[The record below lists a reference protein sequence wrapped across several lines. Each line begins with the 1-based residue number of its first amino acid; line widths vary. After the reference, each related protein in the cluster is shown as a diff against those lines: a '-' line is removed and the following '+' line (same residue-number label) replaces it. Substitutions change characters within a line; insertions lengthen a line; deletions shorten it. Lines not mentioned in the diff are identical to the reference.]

1 MQTVNLLSKRA
12 YLTPDREALLFIGD
26 GAPQRYTYAEL
37 NARANRLANWL
48 HDDLGIRKGDRV
60 SMLAHNSMAYIDCF
74 YGLAKLGAI
83 FAPLNWRL
91 AANELRYIINDCEPA
106 VLIAGPE
113 FADVVAE
120 FRSDVHID
128 HYVALEGAEIDGVM
142 SYDASVAQASEAEPP
157 SPPLDDDDTWAILYT
172 SGTTGRPKGAMIPH
186 RQVVYNCI
194 NTIAS
199 WGLTEYDVSPVYTPL
214 FHAGGLFAF
223 LTPLLYVG
231 GRVIVTRTF
240 ELEET
245 VQIID
250 DEGCTVILGVP
261 TIFQMWMNTAAF
273 KVASF
278 ESVRF
283 FISGG
288 APLPESLVESWVA
301 AKGGVFRQGYGLTEV
316 GANCF
321 SMTDEDSVTKLG
333 SVGKPIFHS
342 LMRLVDTDGRDVPVG
357 EVGELLIAGPHVCTG
372 YWRNPEATAAAIE
385 NGWFHTGDMARMDED
400 GFFYIAGRFKDMI
413 ISGGEN
419 VYAAEVEAVCREHPA
434 VAEAALIGKPH
445 PQWGEIGIMVVVLQS
460 GQSTTPE
467 ELQAF
472 CSQHLARYKI
482 PKEIIFT
489 DALPY
494 SPYGK
499 VMKTELKKKFV
510 G

>member
-128 HYVALEGAEIDGVM
+128 HYVALEGAEIDGAM
-142 SYDASVAQASEAEPP
+142 SYEASVAQASEAEPP

-250 DEGCTVILGVP
+250 DEGCTV
-261 TIFQMWMNTAAF
+261 
-273 KVASF
+273 
-278 ESVRF
+278 
-283 FISGG
+283 
-288 APLPESLVESWVA
+288 
-301 AKGGVFRQGYGLTEV
+301 
-316 GANCF
+316 
-321 SMTDEDSVTKLG
+321 
-333 SVGKPIFHS
+333 
-342 LMRLVDTDGRDVPVG
+342 
-357 EVGELLIAGPHVCTG
+357 
-372 YWRNPEATAAAIE
+372 
-385 NGWFHTGDMARMDED
+385 
-400 GFFYIAGRFKDMI
+400 
-413 ISGGEN
+413 
-419 VYAAEVEAVCREHPA
+419 
-434 VAEAALIGKPH
+434 
-445 PQWGEIGIMVVVLQS
+445 
-460 GQSTTPE
+460 
-467 ELQAF
+467 
-472 CSQHLARYKI
+472 
-482 PKEIIFT
+482 
-489 DALPY
+489 
-494 SPYGK
+494 
-499 VMKTELKKKFV
+499 
-510 G
+510 